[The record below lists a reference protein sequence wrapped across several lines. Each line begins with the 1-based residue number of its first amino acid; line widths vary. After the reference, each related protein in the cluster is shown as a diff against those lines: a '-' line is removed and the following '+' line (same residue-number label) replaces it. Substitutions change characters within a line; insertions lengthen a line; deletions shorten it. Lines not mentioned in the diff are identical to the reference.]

1 MPIPMEKIVFAPSVT
16 NFAGT
21 VFNLSGLEDA
31 VVQLGLEEAA
41 EDPATPI
48 GAIVARSFEGGDT
61 YFGGNGDDIAEFA
74 GRQCYNS
81 FKVGRD
87 SAAYHLNIKE
97 QRHGSIYEHV
107 NLCFLI
113 SGVSRSLTH
122 ELIRH
127 RVGTA
132 YSQESQR
139 YVDAK
144 NIRFVLPPL
153 LANHLDGMSDEELE
167 SDPELCIFRRSCHQ
181 SWREYQNLQDAF
193 VKRLREMQAAGAS
206 EDQIVSVKKRAN
218 EAARSLLPNAAE
230 TRLVF
235 TTNLR
240 SLRHVLALRGDEP
253 ADLEIRRLMPPVL
266 RSARDHAPKFFED
279 FKESIGADN
288 LAVLMADAGG
298 RF

>member
-1 MPIPMEKIVFAPSVT
+1 MPISMEKIIFEPAVSK
-16 NFAGT
+16 FAGT
-21 VFNLSGLEDA
+21 VFDLSGLEDA
-31 VVQLGLEEAA
+31 VIQLDLEDAA
-41 EDPATPI
+41 SDIKTPI
-48 GAIVARSFEGGDT
+48 GAMLGRAFSTGDTLYGGD
-61 YFGGNGDDIAEFA
+61 GDDIAEFA

-81 FKVGRD
+81 FDKGRD
-87 SAAYHLNIKE
+87 PVAYHLNVKE

-144 NIRFVLPPL
+144 DIRFVLPPL
-153 LANHLDGMSDEELE
+153 LANHVQGMSNEDLDN
-167 SDPELCIFRRSCHQ
+167 DPELTIFRRSCHN
-181 SWREYQNLQDAF
+181 SWREYQNLQHEF
-193 VKRLREMQAAGAS
+193 VARLRQMIAAGAP
-206 EDQIVSVKKRAN
+206 DDVIVSVKKRAN

-230 TRLVF
+230 TKLVF

-240 SLRHVLALRGDEP
+240 ALRHVLTLRGDEP
-253 ADLEIRRLMPPVL
+253 ADLEIRRLMPKVL
-266 RSARDHAPKFFED
+266 DSARRHAPIFFAD
-279 FKESIGADN
+279 FERSVGKDGLATIMAGA
-288 LAVLMADAGG
+288 GS
-298 RF
+298 F

>member
-1 MPIPMEKIVFAPSVT
+1 MPIPMEKIIFEPTVSK
-16 NFAGT
+16 FAGT
-21 VFNLSGLEDA
+21 VFDISGLEDA
-31 VVQLGLEEAA
+31 VIQLDLEDAA
-41 EDPATPI
+41 SNPNTPI
-48 GAIVARSFEGGDT
+48 GGILARTFESGDT
-61 YFGGNGDDIAEFA
+61 HFGGNGDDIAEFA

-81 FKVGRD
+81 FAKGRD
-87 SAAYHLNIKE
+87 SIAYHLNIKE
-97 QRHGSIYEHV
+97 QQHGSIYEHV
-107 NLCFLI
+107 NVVFLV

-144 NIRFVLPPL
+144 DIRFVLPPL
-153 LANHLDGMSDEELE
+153 LANHVAGMSNEELE
-167 SDPELCIFRRSCHQ
+167 ADPELTIFRRSCHQ
-181 SWREYQNLQDAF
+181 SWREYQNLQTQF
-193 VKRLREMQAAGAS
+193 VERLRAMQAAGAS
-206 EDQIVSVKKRAN
+206 EDAIVSVKRRAN

-240 SLRHVLALRGDEP
+240 SLRHLLTLRGAEP
-253 ADLEIRRLMPPVL
+253 ADLEIRRLMPQL
-266 RSARDHAPKFFED
+266 LAKSRSHAPQFFAD
-279 FKESIGADN
+279 FVSSLGKDG
-288 LAVLMADAGG
+288 LAVLEAEFG

>member
-1 MPIPMEKIVFAPSVT
+1 MPIPLDKIVFSPSVSK
-16 NFAGT
+16 FAGT
-21 VFNLSGLEDA
+21 VFDLSGLEDA
-31 VVQLGLEEAA
+31 VVQLDLEDAA
-41 EDPATPI
+41 GRADTPI
-48 GAIVARSFEGGDT
+48 GGILSRAFGSGDT
-61 YFGGNGDDIAEFA
+61 MHGGNGDDIAEFA

-81 FKVGRD
+81 FIKGREP
-87 SAAYHLNIKE
+87 AAYHLNIKE
-97 QRHGSIYEHV
+97 QQHGSIYEHV

-153 LANHLDGMSDEELE
+153 LANHVKDMSNEELE
-167 SDPELCIFRRSCHQ
+167 ADPELTIFRRSCHQ
-181 SWREYQNLQDAF
+181 SWREYQNLQDQF
-193 VKRLREMQAAGAS
+193 VTRLKAMIEAGAP
-206 EDQIVSVKKRAN
+206 EDAIVSVKKRAN

-230 TRLVF
+230 TKLVF
-235 TTNLR
+235 SINLR
-240 SLRHVLALRGDEP
+240 SLRHILTLRGDEP

-266 RSARDHAPKFFED
+266 ASARDHAPQFFAD
-279 FKESIGADN
+279 FKKALGGDGLET
-288 LAVLMADAGG
+288 LMAEYG

>member
-1 MPIPMEKIVFAPSVT
+1 MPIPMEKIVFEPTVSK
-16 NFAGT
+16 FAGT
-21 VFNLSGLEDA
+21 VFDLSGLEDA
-31 VVQLGLEEAA
+31 IIQLDLEDVASN
-41 EDPATPI
+41 PKSPI
-48 GAIVARSFEGGDT
+48 GGILARTFESGDT
-61 YFGGNGDDIAEFA
+61 HFGGNGDDIAEFA

-81 FKVGRD
+81 FATGRD
-87 SAAYHLNIKE
+87 SVAYHLNIKE
-97 QRHGSIYEHV
+97 QAHGSIYEHV
-107 NLCFLI
+107 NLCFLV

-144 NIRFVLPPL
+144 DIRFVLPPL
-153 LANHLDGMSDEELE
+153 LANHVAGMSSEELDADEELT
-167 SDPELCIFRRSCHQ
+167 IFRRSCHQ
-181 SWREYQNLQDAF
+181 SWKEYQALQERF
-193 VKRLREMQAAGAS
+193 VSRLRAMIEAGAP
-206 EDQIVSVKKRAN
+206 DDAIVSVKKRAN

-240 SLRHVLALRGDEP
+240 SLRHVLTLRGDEP
-253 ADLEIRRLMPPVL
+253 ADLEIRRLMPKVL
-266 RSARDHAPKFFED
+266 TSARTHAPQFFAD
-279 FKESIGADN
+279 FEQSVGKDGLATIMAGA
-288 LAVLMADAGG
+288 G